1 MIEWFVLVILI
12 VFVAYLLFT
21 FTTYVSFL
29 VNVILLIALVI
40 LINKD
45 VKRKEMHRYYLISLV
60 LTAFAFILSDY
71 GIFYTLLRILEKNLF
86 LSVITISFLLIY
98 AFANLGILLT
108 NSFKEIVKKVR

>member
-1 MIEWFVLVILI
+1 MIEWFVLIILI

-29 VNVILLIALVI
+29 VNVVLLVALVI

-45 VKRKEMHRYYLISLV
+45 VKKKEMHRYYLISLM
-60 LTAFAFILSDY
+60 LTAFIFIFSDY

-86 LSVITISFLLIY
+86 LSVITITFLLLY
-98 AFANLGILLT
+98 AFANIGILLA
-108 NSFKEIVKKVR
+108 NSVEKIVKKVK